1 MWISR
6 SCLAELS
13 LSDFMD
19 FDEYQ
24 KETAKTA
31 IYPKEREDEYLAL
44 GLASEAGE
52 YAGRVKKTIR
62 DRGGIIGESER
73 EARKYELGDVMWY
86 IARSADQLG
95 YSLEEIAVANIEKLR
110 ERQRKG
116 TINGSGDN
124 R

>member
-1 MWISR
+1 
-6 SCLAELS
+6 
-13 LSDFMD
+13 MD
-19 FDEYQ
+19 FNEYQ

-31 IYPKEREDEYLAL
+31 IYPKEKEDEYLAL

-62 DRGGIIGESER
+62 DKKGIIDAEER

-86 IARSADQLG
+86 LARSADQLG
-95 YSLEEIAVANIEKLR
+95 YSLEEIAKANIEKLSA
-110 ERQRKG
+110 RQKKG
-116 TINGSGDN
+116 TLKGSGDY